1 MLEGRCISV
10 HYIGQH
16 RAYQAKTCSLSA
28 PLPFVLVL
36 YPVSITL
43 SYVVICLD
51 PPALHQS
58 HPSSLCSSQ
67 SHLSILYVCQA
78 WAFACIICNWS
89 WPLYWMRR
97 HFHLENCDSH
107 YLNFINYSILN
118 TGFVSSDKGQ
128 KKVIQNVEKA
138 LPTFLCEVCKPEQG
152 GCSISWHPVHFT

>member
-36 YPVSITL
+36 FPVSITL

-51 PPALHQS
+51 PPALHQN
-58 HPSSLCSSQ
+58 HPSSLCSTR
-67 SHLSILYVCQA
+67 SHLSILYVCQT

-89 WPLYWMRR
+89 WPLYGMRR
-97 HFHLENCDSH
+97 QFHLENCDSH
-107 YLNFINYSILN
+107 YFIKYSVLN
-118 TGFVSSDKGQ
+118 TGCVQSEMSHEQLDGFSWKLAPKLSDQSFGDPIAQ
-128 KKVIQNVEKA
+128 LLGQNVN
-138 LPTFLCEVCKPEQG
+138 LPNT
-152 GCSISWHPVHFT
+152 